1 MKLNKIRIVFKNDF
15 VKIVERDNIKNFN
28 SLIDWMEQFN
38 SGENVALLTLS
49 SKELGSSFSIDKNNI
64 KLIEILND

>member
-15 VKIVERDNIKNFN
+15 VKIVERDNIRNFN

-38 SGENVALLTLS
+38 NGENVALLTLS

-64 KLIEILND
+64 KLIEILHD

>member
-1 MKLNKIRIVFKNDF
+1 MKLNKIKIVFKNDF
-15 VKIVERDNIKNFN
+15 VKIVERDNIRNFN
-28 SLIDWMEQFN
+28 SLIDWMEQFKN
-38 SGENVALLTLS
+38 GENVALLTLS

>member
-15 VKIVERDNIKNFN
+15 VKIVERDNIRNFN

>member
-15 VKIVERDNIKNFN
+15 VKIVERDNIRNFN
-28 SLIDWMEQFN
+28 SLIDWMEQFK

>member
-15 VKIVERDNIKNFN
+15 VKIVERDNIRNFN

-38 SGENVALLTLS
+38 NSENVALLTLS
-49 SKELGSSFSIDKNNI
+49 GKELGSSFSIDKNNI

>member
-15 VKIVERDNIKNFN
+15 VKIVERDNIRNFN

-64 KLIEILND
+64 KFIEILND

>member
-1 MKLNKIRIVFKNDF
+1 MKLNKIKIVFKNDF
-15 VKIVERDNIKNFN
+15 VKIVERDNIRNFN

-38 SGENVALLTLS
+38 NGENVALLTLS
-49 SKELGSSFSIDKNNI
+49 GKELGSSFSIDKNNI

>member
-1 MKLNKIRIVFKNDF
+1 MKLNKIKIVFKNDF
-15 VKIVERDNIKNFN
+15 VKIVERDNIRNFN

>member
-15 VKIVERDNIKNFN
+15 VKIVERDNIRNFN

-38 SGENVALLTLS
+38 NGENVALLTLS

>member
-15 VKIVERDNIKNFN
+15 VKIVERDNIRNFN
-28 SLIDWMEQFN
+28 ALIDWMEQFK

>member
-15 VKIVERDNIKNFN
+15 VKIVERDNIRNFN

-64 KLIEILND
+64 KLIEILNN

>member
-1 MKLNKIRIVFKNDF
+1 
-15 VKIVERDNIKNFN
+15 
-28 SLIDWMEQFN
+28 MEQFK